1 MFILL
6 TFVAVWKTVSLSLGI
21 GVLRLYFF
29 FFVHATLW
37 LLHGISVSLFLA
49 CSPFRWG
56 ATVTRNVAFVVASVG
71 IFLCYSA
78 RLIYTFSLADITF
91 SFAWNDEDVDGSD
104 NHHDNEDDDDHDQHH
119 DQREKKCE
127 REKNSITRLCFLN
140 RCINKQ
146 TNKTDKMEKI
156 MHITIAFWTPFMNV
170 WVCECVCALM

>member
-21 GVLRLYFF
+21 GVLRLFFF

-127 REKNSITRLCFLN
+127 REKISITRLCFLN

-146 TNKTDKMEKI
+146 TNKMEKNYAYHYSI
-156 MHITIAFWTPFMNV
+156 LDTV
-170 WVCECVCALM
+170 YECVSVRVCVCALM